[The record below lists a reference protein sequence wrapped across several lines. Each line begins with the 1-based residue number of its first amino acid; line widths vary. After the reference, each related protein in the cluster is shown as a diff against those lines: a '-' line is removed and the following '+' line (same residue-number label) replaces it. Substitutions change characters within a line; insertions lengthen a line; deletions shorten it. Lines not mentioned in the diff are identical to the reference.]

1 MLVFRTVEQSLFL
14 SRDAWPPPPPPSSCG
29 TELRLSRGRLQLF
42 MLQTRD
48 TKTPQFKFK
57 WRRKLGDGVKSRKKG
72 KRGMRRSSKSR
83 TRDATQQNPVGYHW
97 ATVQV
102 YIHRSVI
109 SHPFKN
115 FVHTVTPYNVFKNLR
130 SFSLLMYAIWCL

>member
-1 MLVFRTVEQSLFL
+1 MSTNSAVFYLKMFYFSSIISNQLKNINEMLVYRTVEQSLFL
-14 SRDAWPPPPPPSSCG
+14 SKDAWPPPPPPSSCG
-29 TELRLSRGRLQLF
+29 TELRLSRGRLELF

-83 TRDATQQNPVGYHW
+83 TRDATQQNPAG
-97 ATVQV
+97 
-102 YIHRSVI
+102 
-109 SHPFKN
+109 
-115 FVHTVTPYNVFKNLR
+115 
-130 SFSLLMYAIWCL
+130 